1 MGPVDKVTSAW
12 NWLPSIS

>member
-1 MGPVDKVTSAW
+1 MGSADKAAGAW